1 MTTLSSEEP
10 LRVALVSEGCYP
22 FHPGGVSLWC
32 DQLIRGMPQHAFTT
46 VALTVDGTERPWWPA
61 PANLTEVVTMP
72 LWGRRPR
79 RARRRPAGFDEVHEA
94 FLRSFIPHTD
104 SSPERFARAVRRIFD
119 LAQTSD
125 VGAALVSN
133 DSVARLVRAVHDC
146 GEGPISLQD
155 AVIAT
160 DLLEH
165 SLRPLSFPPVRADV
179 CHLAMNG
186 LSALAG
192 LAAKWAHGTPL
203 LMSEHGVYL
212 RERYLGAVGES
223 LALPAKVV
231 LLSFHRALAGA
242 AYRACDMLTPHSDYN
257 RRWQLHSGADSGRM
271 WTMYNGIDPAEFP
284 VAPGEPDV
292 PTIVFVGRI
301 DPLKDLHTLIRA
313 FGEVRRALP
322 EARLRVFGPVPEANK
337 DYHAS
342 CVRLVD
348 QLGLAGSAVFE
359 GLVPSQVDAYH
370 AGHVVA
376 LTSVSEG
383 FPFTVVE
390 AMSTGRPPVCTDVGG
405 VSEAVAD
412 AGLVV
417 PPRDHEAV
425 ARACVRLLTD
435 NVLRRKLGGLAR
447 QRVVERFTVQR
458 WNDSYRARYAEL
470 TTTGAA
476 P

>member
-1 MTTLSSEEP
+1 MTALD
-10 LRVALVSEGCYP
+10 VALVSEGCYP

-32 DQLIRGMPQHAFTT
+32 DQLIRGMPDFRFTT
-46 VALTVDGTERPWWPA
+46 VALTVDGTERPWWPS
-61 PANLTEVVTMP
+61 PANLAEVVSMP

-79 RARRRPAGFDEVHEA
+79 RARRRPAGFAQAHED
-94 FLRSFIPHTD
+94 FLRSFLPYTD
-104 SSPERFARAVRRIFD
+104 SSPEAFLSALHRMFV

-125 VGAALVSN
+125 VGAALMSD
-133 DSVARLVRAVHDC
+133 DSVDRLIRAVGDC
-146 GEGPISLQD
+146 GEGPISLRD

-165 SLRPLSFPPVRADV
+165 SLRPLSYPPINVDV

-186 LSALAG
+186 LSALVG
-192 LAAKWAHGTPL
+192 LAGKWAHGTPMM
-203 LMSEHGVYL
+203 MSEHGVYL

-257 RRWQLHSGADSGRM
+257 RRWQLHSGADASRM
-271 WTMYNGIDPAEFP
+271 WTMYNGIDPAKFP
-284 VAPGEPDV
+284 LARGEPDV

-322 EARLRVFGPVPEANK
+322 QARLRVFGPVPEANK
-337 DYHAS
+337 GYHAS
-342 CVRLVD
+342 CVRLMD
-348 QLGLAGSAVFE
+348 QLGLTGSAAFE

-370 AGHVVA
+370 AGHIVA

-435 NVLRRKLGGLAR
+435 NGLRHKLGGLAR
-447 QRVVERFTVQR
+447 KRVVERFTVQR
-458 WNDSYRARYAEL
+458 WNDSYRERYAEL
-470 TTTGAA
+470 TR
-476 P
+476 

>member
-1 MTTLSSEEP
+1 MTT
-10 LRVALVSEGCYP
+10 RVALISEGCYP

-32 DQLIRGMPQHAFTT
+32 DQLIRGMPRHDFTA
-46 VALTVDGTERPWWPA
+46 VALTVDDTERPAWER

-79 RARRRPAGFDEVHEA
+79 RARRRPAGFADVHEA
-94 FLRSFIPHTD
+94 FLRSFVPYTD
-104 SSPERFARAVRRIFD
+104 HSPDLMSQALRRIFD

-133 DSVARLVRAVHDC
+133 DAVARLVRAVEDC
-146 GEGPISLQD
+146 GEGPISLRD

-165 SLRPLSFPPVRADV
+165 SLRPLSYPPVQADV

-192 LAAKWAHGTPL
+192 MAAKWAHGTPL

-212 RERYLGAVGES
+212 RERYLGALAEPLS
-223 LALPAKVV
+223 LPVKVV

-242 AYRACDMLTPHSDYN
+242 AYRACDMLTPHSGYN
-257 RRWQLHSGADSGRM
+257 RRWQLNSGADESRM

-284 VAPGEPDV
+284 VAQGEPDV

-313 FGEVRRALP
+313 FGEVRDALP

-342 CVRLVD
+342 CVQLVD
-348 QLGLAGSAVFE
+348 QLGLGGSAVFE
-359 GLVPSQVDAYH
+359 GRVPRQVDAYH
-370 AGHVVA
+370 AGHLVA

-425 ARACVRLLTD
+425 AEACVRLLTD
-435 NVLRRKLGGLAR
+435 NALRHRMGIIARK
-447 QRVVERFTVQR
+447 RVVERFTVQR
-458 WNDSYRARYAEL
+458 WNDSYRERYAEL
-470 TTTGAA
+470 AVVEA
-476 P
+476 PR

>member
-1 MTTLSSEEP
+1 MTAQD

-32 DQLIRGMPQHAFTT
+32 DQLIRGMPQHAFTA
-46 VALTVDGTERPWWPA
+46 VALAVDGAERPWWPS

-79 RARRRPAGFDEVHEA
+79 RARRRPAGFAEVHEA
-94 FLRSFIPHTD
+94 FLRSFIPYAD
-104 SSPERFARAVRRIFD
+104 DSPEKLAHALRRIFG
-119 LAQTSD
+119 LAQHSD
-125 VGAALVSN
+125 VGAALMSN
-133 DSVARLVRAVHDC
+133 DAVARLIRAVHDC

-155 AVIAT
+155 ALNAT
-160 DLLEH
+160 DMLEH
-165 SLRPLSFPPVRADV
+165 SLRPLMFPPVRADV

-192 LAAKWAHGTPL
+192 MAAKWAHGTPL

-212 RERYLGAVGES
+212 RERYLGAVSETV
-223 LALPAKVV
+223 ALPTKVV

-242 AYRACDMLTPHSDYN
+242 AYRTCDMLTPHSDYN
-257 RRWQLHSGADSGRM
+257 RRWQLHSGADPSRM
-271 WTMYNGIDPAEFP
+271 WTMYNGIDPADFP
-284 VAPGEPDV
+284 VARGEPDV

-322 EARLRVFGPVPEANK
+322 EARLRVFGPVPEANR
-337 DYHAS
+337 DYHTS
-342 CVRLVD
+342 CLRLTD
-348 QLGLAGSAVFE
+348 QLGLTGSAVFE
-359 GLVPSQVDAYH
+359 GLVPRQVDAYH
-370 AGHVVA
+370 AGHLVA

-435 NVLRRKLGGLAR
+435 TGLRRRMGLLAR

-458 WNDSYRARYAEL
+458 WNDSYRTRYAEL
-470 TTTGAA
+470 TTTETGR
-476 P
+476 